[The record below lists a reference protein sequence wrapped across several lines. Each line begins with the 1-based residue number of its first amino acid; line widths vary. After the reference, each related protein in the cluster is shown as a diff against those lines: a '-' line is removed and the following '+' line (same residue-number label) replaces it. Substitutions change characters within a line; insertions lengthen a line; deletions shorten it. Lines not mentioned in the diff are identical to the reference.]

1 MPQSQPD
8 RVRVAAEVTH
18 RSASYAVVDT
28 VEDGVIRSEL
38 TAHKES
44 PTWGTGRAEL
54 DGSAELGG
62 SPTENLITLS
72 NCSS

>member
-44 PTWGTGRAEL
+44 PIWGTGRAEL

-62 SPTENLITLS
+62 SPTENLNYAVKL
-72 NCSS
+72 

>member
-28 VEDGVIRSEL
+28 VEDGVIRSEP
-38 TAHKES
+38 TSRKES

-62 SPTENLITLS
+62 SPTENLNYAVKL
-72 NCSS
+72 